1 MVSPWILAIL
11 APLIFALMNI
21 MDKYVMAHKVKRAYG
36 YIIIGGAVNL
46 TYGAAVGIFLPWQN
60 ISLIEAGYS
69 ALAGV
74 LQGLAFY
81 LYYLILE
88 KEDAANMVGFVYT
101 YPVLVAVMSYLFL
114 GEKISMMGY
123 LGMGLTLIGALML
136 AVRLQQV
143 KLSVK
148 AWYIFALIA
157 LTAGYEFF
165 IKASVSGMPPMNG
178 LAINSISLGL
188 VVTSG
193 LLSRKKARDALSE
206 LRNAGWAFLTEALTF
221 SGLMTSYLAM
231 VTMPATIFTS
241 VCILQAPFVLVMERI
256 THARVGK
263 MSKDVL
269 LLPKMA
275 GISMI
280 VIGLVVMYL
289 YGGS

>member
-1 MVSPWILAIL
+1 MASPWLFAL
-11 APLIFALMNI
+11 LSPFIFSLMNI

-46 TYGAAVGIFLPWQN
+46 VYGVAVGLFLPWQD

-88 KEDAANMVGFVYT
+88 KEDAANMIGFVYT

-114 GEKISMMGY
+114 GEQISIIGY
-123 LGMGLTLIGALML
+123 VGMGATLLGALML
-136 AVRLQQV
+136 AVRLKQV

-165 IKASVSGMPPMNG
+165 IKASVSVMPPLNG

-193 LLSRKKARDALSE
+193 LLVRKKARDALYE
-206 LRNAGWAFLTEALTF
+206 LHNTGWAFITEALTF
-221 SGLMTSYLAM
+221 SGVMTSYLAM
-231 VTMPATIFTS
+231 VTMPVTIFS
-241 VCILQAPFVLVMERI
+241 SICILQAPFVLVMERI
-256 THARVGK
+256 AHARVGK

-289 YGGS
+289 YSGT